1 MLSLHNKF
9 NIGRNLLSSRTIHD
23 MVLSGVCRPINNK
36 NTASS
41 IA

>member
-9 NIGRNLLSSRTIHD
+9 NIGRNLLSSRT
-23 MVLSGVCRPINNK
+23 MVLWVWPRPINNN
-36 NTASS
+36 NTASL